1 MTRDEP
7 LRPEER
13 RLIETLREVPP
24 SPLREHLLALLSELL
39 DFVSQPGCTDMQA
52 DGAPCGSA
60 QAACDECHKL
70 TQLLDGLRTRLQ
82 DG

>member
-1 MTRDEP
+1 MRLVEP

-13 RLIETLREVPP
+13 RLVETLRSIPP
-24 SPLREHLLALLSELL
+24 SPLRERLLALLSELL
-39 DFVSQPGCTDMQA
+39 DFVSQPGCTEMQA
-52 DGAPCGSA
+52 DGAPCSSA

-70 TQLLDGLRTRLQ
+70 TRLLDGLRTRLQ